1 MVRIAIFAL
10 GSRGDIEP
18 YIALAQ
24 GLVRSGQTVRVVTNE
39 DFTVLVKSY
48 GLDVWPI
55 DVSVEAALRA
65 KNAAAAMEGGGFFS
79 AFRVL
84 REHAER
90 GARRL
95 IEIGGEAAKDVDVIV
110 TGFSGLFVASALSE
124 KLGIPLVQAYNIPL
138 TPTAAWAGALFP
150 WMSFPPR
157 SLAHQLSHRLT
168 RLAVWQV
175 SRSAGERA
183 RKEMLGLGG
192 TSPFGLSESPLTSAR
207 PVIYGFSEAV
217 LPRPPDWDARTVI
230 TGYWFANEPP
240 GFTPDAALARFLDDG
255 EPPVYVGFGSM
266 SSEQPEHTLRL
277 VLDAVGSRRAL
288 IHAGWGG
295 LSSSSLPKN
304 VHGIAS
310 VPHSWLFPRTA
321 AVVHHGGA
329 GTSGAAFRAGVPVVV
344 VPFHG
349 DQLFWAMRAE
359 ALGVGPAPLPR
370 KSLTSVKLRDAIEG
384 VLNDAAK
391 RARARELG
399 AAIAKED
406 GVARAVAVIVSG

>member
-1 MVRIAIFAL
+1 MRIVILAP

-18 YIALAQ
+18 YIALAK
-24 GLVRSGQTVRVVTNE
+24 GLLRSGHTVRVVTNE
-39 DFTVLVKSY
+39 DFTTLVKSH

-95 IEIGGEAAKDVDVIV
+95 IEVGGEAARDVDVIV
-110 TGFSGLFVASALSE
+110 TGFSGLFIASALSE
-124 KLGIPLVQAYNIPL
+124 KLGIPLVQAYNVPL
-138 TPTAAWAGALFP
+138 TPTKAYAGALFP
-150 WMSFPPR
+150 RLSFPPR
-157 SLAHQLSHRLT
+157 SFAHKLSHRLT
-168 RLAVWQV
+168 RLALWQV
-175 SRSAGERA
+175 SRAAGEKA
-183 RKEMLGLGG
+183 RKEMLKLGS
-192 TSPFGLSESPLTSAR
+192 TSPFGMRDSPLISAQS
-207 PVIYGFSEAV
+207 VIYGFSEAV
-217 LPRPPDWDARTVI
+217 LPRPPDWDASKII
-230 TGYWFANEPP
+230 TGYWFADEPP
-240 GFTPDAALARFLDDG
+240 AFTPDQALTRFLDDG

-266 SSEQPEHTLRL
+266 SSEKPEQTLNL
-277 VLDAVGSRRAL
+277 VLAALGTRRAL
-288 IHAGWGG
+288 IHAGWAG

-304 VHGIAS
+304 VHGIGS
-310 VPHSWLFPRTA
+310 VPHSWLLPRTA

-349 DQLFWAMRAE
+349 DQLFWALRAE
-359 ALGVGPAPLPR
+359 ALGVGAAPLPR
-370 KSLTSVKLRDAIEG
+370 RSLTSVNLRDAIEG
-384 VLNDAAK
+384 VVNDAAK
-391 RARARELG
+391 RARAREIG

-406 GVARAVAVIVSG
+406 GVARAVAAIVGG